1 MIKIVKIRQTCVIC
15 PTQYEGKTDDDRPVY
30 IRYRW
35 GYLSVRV
42 GDKGTN
48 VMNAVDGEEIYGRQI
63 GHELDGFTTLRII
76 KDLTKDVI
84 EWKM

>member
-42 GDKGTN
+42 GDKGTSLSDFN
-48 VMNAVDGEEIYGRQI
+48 YFYHSSTPFVVLILI
-63 GHELDGFTTLRII
+63 LFSFLSSS
-76 KDLTKDVI
+76 L
-84 EWKM
+84 